1 MRWLLSIAAI
11 LLTACSSAP
20 APEKKTA
27 APPSPPPVK
36 DHTSLLL
43 SDHRTGAEVVPDHV
57 LGIAAM
63 PGGSVGDYADG
74 GRKYQMFIIDTQTAQ
89 DAAFL
94 LLDMK
99 GALTN
104 PAYIAYMGGY
114 FGTNANKPV
123 YVFAKLNYLAG
134 VVGLDREKADP
145 IARELAARLN

>member
-1 MRWLLSIAAI
+1 MRWFPSIAA
-11 LLTACSSAP
+11 LLLIACSSAP
-20 APEKKTA
+20 APEKKAA
-27 APPSPPPVK
+27 APPPPPPVR

-43 SDHRTGAEVVPDHV
+43 TDHRTSAQVVPDHV

-63 PGGSVGDYADG
+63 PGGSVGDYVDG
-74 GRKYQMFIIDTQTAQ
+74 SRKYQMFIIETKTAQ

-94 LLDMK
+94 MLDMR
-99 GALTN
+99 GALAH

-114 FGTNANKPV
+114 FGTNAGKPV

-134 VVGLDREKADP
+134 IVGLDREKADP

>member
-1 MRWLLSIAAI
+1 MRWFISIAA
-11 LLTACSSAP
+11 LLLAACSSVP
-20 APEKKTA
+20 APEKKA
-27 APPSPPPVK
+27 AVPPPPPPVK
-36 DHTSLLL
+36 DHTALLL
-43 SDHRTGAEVVPDHV
+43 PDHRTGAQVVPNHV

-63 PGGSVGDYADG
+63 PGGTVGDYANG
-74 GRKYQMFIIDTQTAQ
+74 GSKYQLFIIDTQTAQ

-99 GALTN
+99 GALTD

-114 FGTNANKPV
+114 FGTNAGKPV
-123 YVFAKLNYLAG
+123 YVFAKLDYLAG